1 VRIDLRGS
9 NGDAVTSRKAAAEL
23 VARKPDV
30 ILAMGS
36 LSVTALQEATRTVPI
51 VFTLVADP
59 VGAGFVESLRDLPV
73 QAPNKYFLVINRK
86 TYQGIGIE

>member
-1 VRIDLRGS
+1 MGGS
-9 NGDAVTSRKAAAEL
+9 TSAEVMATPSLLGKAAAEL
-23 VARKPDV
+23 VAPKPDV

-59 VGAGFVESLRDLPV
+59 VAPV
-73 QAPNKYFLVINRK
+73 SSRA
-86 TYQGIGIE
+86 